1 MTAKYSREILLT
13 GLIVVAVAHGFNLY
27 YLSARLSIQLEMI
40 EILSERI
47 NLLGKGNNMAEAPQ
61 TDRGLT
67 TYQSRDGQQ
76 IKLSFDIV
84 RKYFVSGRPDLV
96 KDEEI
101 MLYMGTCKARG
112 LNPAKKDCYLI
123 KYSADD
129 PAATI
134 VSIDYYRS
142 RARAQTD
149 CEGWHCGVI
158 VKDSAGA
165 LVYRNG
171 AFMFEGDTLLGGWFK
186 ARPSS
191 WAEPYEWAVN
201 LKPYIKTDRYGKITN
216 FWREDNQAYMIAKV
230 AESQGLRRL
239 WPDEFQGLFVAEE
252 IIETSATPEPEARK
266 EITEPVRKITEKE
279 RKRFVGACQESKL
292 GDAEIIAKL
301 AEYGYTNT
309 YGITTDRLP
318 ELMAW
323 ASTPRT
329 PQDPPAAAEEGSK
342 PDA

>member
-1 MTAKYSREILLT
+1 
-13 GLIVVAVAHGFNLY
+13 
-27 YLSARLSIQLEMI
+27 
-40 EILSERI
+40 
-47 NLLGKGNNMAEAPQ
+47 MAEQ
-61 TDRGLT
+61 QQKDRGLT
-67 TYQSRDGQQ
+67 EYQSRDGQQ

-84 RKYFVSGRPDLV
+84 RRYFVSGKPELV

-123 KYSADD
+123 KYTADD
-129 PAATI
+129 PAAMI

-142 RARAQTD
+142 RARAQAD

-158 VKDSAGA
+158 VKDAAGGLA
-165 LVYRNG
+165 YRNG
-171 AFMFEGDTLLGGWFK
+171 AFTFPGDTLLGGWFK

-201 LKPYIKTDRYGKITN
+201 LAPYLKKDRYGHVTN
-216 FWREDNQAYMIAKV
+216 FWREENQPYMIAKV

-252 IIETSATPEPEARK
+252 IIETTATPEPEPRK
-266 EITEPVRKITEKE
+266 ELGEPVRKVNEKE
-279 RKRFVGACQESKL
+279 RKRFFATCEENKL
-292 GDAEIIAKL
+292 DKDAVTAKL
-301 AEYGYTNT
+301 AEYGYANT
-309 YGITTDRLP
+309 YDIRTDKYV

-323 ASTPRT
+323 ATT
-329 PQDPPAAAEEGSK
+329 PPAPGPEQAGSAEGGK